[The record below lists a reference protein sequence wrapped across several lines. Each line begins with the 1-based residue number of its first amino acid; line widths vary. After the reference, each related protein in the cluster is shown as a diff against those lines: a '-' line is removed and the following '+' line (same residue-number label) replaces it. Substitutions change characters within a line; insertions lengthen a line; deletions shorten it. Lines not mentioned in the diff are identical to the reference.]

1 MGIVSSI
8 DVGGNDK
15 CLNELSLDDIIDEV
29 EGISG
34 LLLVVA
40 HSIKRPKQG
49 GKTTDSVA
57 AKNVLE
63 ELLRNAFDKLTC
75 YYTIDVYTTCQE
87 LSDKKSPLLGSSNTT
102 EEESH
107 ILAKIGL
114 SDTITKSLLETLK
127 QVKNLPAVD
136 IKHLRKQV
144 EKYST
149 GHSKGNSSQTPLS
162 RENSKTNSDEQQ
174 NLRSERGKDHDEK
187 KNHEVGKDQD
197 TTETDNTRKR
207 PVRDKSGNYL
217 ETDETKNITVGNCY
231 DLTHADVGDIK
242 TTPKKKD
249 KTREIGRL
257 QLDIQKLK
265 IDIDVLKK
273 DNNELKMDLKR
284 ISENNTHDVV
294 QLNTHIKTKQNEIQ
308 SLKEENASL
317 VLRLSKLAGE
327 KLTKDNPNITDLS
340 DPNRPTKLGEIY
352 SELYDNQ
359 WTDAFEGLT
368 QAGYQETEAI
378 EALNITLKHA
388 YKFCAEKAS
397 EMLTKTED
405 VAMQIFEA
413 CTKSQTDNESGQ
425 YSHSMRDEQFIERH
439 WKPKQLPVGDRTGEG
454 RAPNRDKVV
463 VKPAKMESELVKL
476 RKEVSLSMVP
486 VVQQAYFWGKWN
498 ETCIEPLEPF
508 IQKCLFLCWMM
519 VVQSPPMVFDKN
531 TEEGTRFESALYKQY
546 TKSGDVFEYVV
557 WPALLLHEDG
567 PVLCKGVAQPKKAKE

>member
-317 VLRLSKLAGE
+317 VLSF
-327 KLTKDNPNITDLS
+327 DH
-340 DPNRPTKLGEIY
+340 
-352 SELYDNQ
+352 
-359 WTDAFEGLT
+359 
-368 QAGYQETEAI
+368 
-378 EALNITLKHA
+378 TLRSNGGHA

-486 VVQQAYFWGKWN
+486 VVQQSVRLVITVLAMRGDSLQIVPIFMNIGESCVMLLYR
-498 ETCIEPLEPF
+498 ESQ
-508 IQKCLFLCWMM
+508 QKF
-519 VVQSPPMVFDKN
+519 
-531 TEEGTRFESALYKQY
+531 
-546 TKSGDVFEYVV
+546 
-557 WPALLLHEDG
+557 
-567 PVLCKGVAQPKKAKE
+567 